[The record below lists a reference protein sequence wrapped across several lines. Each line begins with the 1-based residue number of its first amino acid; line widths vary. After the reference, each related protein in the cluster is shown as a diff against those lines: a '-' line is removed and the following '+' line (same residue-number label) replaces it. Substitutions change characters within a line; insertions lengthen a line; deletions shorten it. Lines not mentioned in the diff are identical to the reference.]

1 MASADS
7 LNPMRG
13 LPVAGTDYLTLIRG
27 ASATPE
33 ALERLYQ
40 TARRAGTASAFRG
53 AIAVAHEESP
63 ENLLYGAWYYRLHQ
77 PDADGLSRRFA
88 GVSTWAVPIGVVLG
102 MGLWIFSDS
111 TSFRVHTPL
120 MIFLAAPLVALAIVA
135 FLATSGHRSLAQALA
150 GVALGAMV
158 AYVFLLPETIT
169 DSQGALIL
177 LHLPLLAWGAIGLA
191 ALGWRSSSRARFGF
205 ITKSLEAIGTG
216 GVFGIAGGIFAVVAI
231 GLFEVLDVQVPDLV
245 VRLVVSLIAGL
256 VTIIAIAT
264 VYDPTLAPDQQEF
277 GRGFGRLLN
286 VLMRVLLALSLIVL
300 VIYVVVVPFKFG
312 APFQDRTTLIIYNVM
327 LFGVIAVLIGS
338 TPVNSDDLSP
348 RIQSLLRGAIIAVAA
363 LTALVSLYAL
373 AATVYRT
380 ATFDGLTMNR
390 TTIIGWNVINIA
402 LLIALL
408 VGQIRARRENW
419 AMAIQ
424 SVFAWGAIAYV
435 TWVAVVGLALPW
447 LFAR

>member
-1 MASADS
+1 MSSADS
-7 LNPMRG
+7 LNPGHG
-13 LPVAGTDYLTLIRG
+13 LLVAGTDYLELIHG
-27 ASATPE
+27 AGANPE

-40 TARRAGTASAFRG
+40 SARRSGAGSAFRG
-53 AIAVAHEESP
+53 AIAVAHQESP

-77 PDADGLSRRFA
+77 PDGEGFSRRFA
-88 GVSTWAVPIGVVLG
+88 GISTWAVPIGVVLG
-102 MGLWIFSDS
+102 LALWVFSDGN
-111 TSFRVHTPL
+111 SFRTSTPL
-120 MIFLAAPLVALAIVA
+120 LIFLAPSLVALAIVV
-135 FLATSGHRSLAQALA
+135 FLATSGRRSLAQALA
-150 GVALGAMV
+150 GVALAAMV
-158 AYVFLLPETIT
+158 AYIFLLPVSLS

-205 ITKSLEAIGTG
+205 ITKSLDAIGTG
-216 GVFGIAGGIFAVVAI
+216 GVFGIAGSIFAVVAI
-231 GLFEVLDVQVPDLV
+231 GLFEVLDVQIPDLV
-245 VRLVVSLIAGL
+245 IRLVVSLIAGL

-264 VYDPTLAPDQQEF
+264 VYDPALAPDQQEF

-300 VIYVVVVPFKFG
+300 VIYVVVIPFNFG
-312 APFQDRTTLIIYNVM
+312 APFENRTTLIIYNVM

-348 RIQSLLRGAIIAVAA
+348 QIQSLLRGALIAVAA

-419 AMAIQ
+419 TVAVQ

-435 TWVAVVGLALPW
+435 VWAAVVGLALPW